1 MSPHWHEGPLD
12 ALVWDGASPVIWRA
26 GDPGRGRR
34 EPLVAMLLAHMA
46 GAGVRFTRNGEGKPE
61 VLSPHGWYISLSG
74 RGGLCLI
81 AAARHPVAVDRE
93 IVDDMPP
100 LWDMM
105 SAREAA
111 EVRAAPATAQSRQ
124 WLRRWTIKEAHAKLV
139 GTPRR
144 IAPEAIDTRLIDPVR
159 AAAHHQGVSRCWTR
173 ERGDAI
179 ETVALWQDAA

>member
-1 MSPHWHEGPLD
+1 MIPD
-12 ALVWDGASPVIWRA
+12 AP
-26 GDPGRGRR
+26 
-34 EPLVAMLLAHMA
+34 
-46 GAGVRFTRNGEGKPE
+46 
-61 VLSPHGWYISLSG
+61 
-74 RGGLCLI
+74 
-81 AAARHPVAVDRE
+81 
-93 IVDDMPP
+93 
-100 LWDMM
+100 
-105 SAREAA
+105 
-111 EVRAAPATAQSRQ
+111 RAAPATAQSRQ